1 MVSGLPPS
9 RRRCPEARG
18 SSENTLLAQACE
30 IVSVGGSATA
40 ITIARAAR
48 RKVVTILLPW
58 SCEAQDVATSELA
71 ACVGPWNS
79 GFADMCRARFLFL
92 QGSRSVVRRLW
103 AGLDARRATETKW
116 RWPISA
122 ELRAALP
129 STDFRLAGL
138 WSDW

>member
-18 SSENTLLAQACE
+18 SSENALLARARE

-40 ITIARAAR
+40 NTIARAVR
-48 RKVVTILLPW
+48 RKVVTFLSQW

-79 GFADMCRARFLFL
+79 GFAGVCRAGFLFL
-92 QGSRSVVRRLW
+92 ARITASCPAV
-103 AGLDARRATETKW
+103 AGGA
-116 RWPISA
+116 
-122 ELRAALP
+122 
-129 STDFRLAGL
+129 
-138 WSDW
+138 